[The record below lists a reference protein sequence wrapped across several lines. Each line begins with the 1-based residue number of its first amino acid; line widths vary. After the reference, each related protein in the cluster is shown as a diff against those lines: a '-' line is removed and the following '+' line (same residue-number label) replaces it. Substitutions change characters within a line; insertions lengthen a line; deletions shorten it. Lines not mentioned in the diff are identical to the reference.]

1 MSAFICARC
10 DGFRDADDGCKE
22 APGFRL
28 ICAGCMSDEEEDAD
42 DAGRDGAVA
51 SPCERVANP
60 PSHIRASGKDGFAR
74 ASRRPV

>member
-51 SPCERVANP
+51 AKRRVATP
-60 PSHIRASGKDGFAR
+60 TPSHRASGKGIRDE
-74 ASRRPV
+74 